1 MLWNIFWIG
10 VRVTVIKLIL
20 DNFLILELNLIV
32 IWITVQKMS
41 VSGIVVKAPSRGDNT
56 STRKTFSGRVIHKN
70 FHAEKFISFLNS
82 KKLLLINS
90 TKVTSMSN
98 FVDI

>member
-41 VSGIVVKAPSRGDNT
+41 VSGIVAKAPSRGDNT
-56 STRKTFSGRVIHKN
+56 STRKTFSGRVIHKI
-70 FHAEKFISFLNS
+70 FMPRSLYHF
-82 KKLLLINS
+82 
-90 TKVTSMSN
+90 
-98 FVDI
+98 